1 MLGDRIWVYIAYFDI
16 IWLVK
21 LRNLIL
27 DQRMDLVGV
36 MNSWPEFVFIQRID
50 LRNKYIIYKNEL

>member
-50 LRNKYIIYKNEL
+50 LRNK